1 MSKVQFNLLP
11 DSKMQLDKAQRTKHL
26 VYTIATIATIFS
38 VVLLLVMLVV
48 VDVVQ
53 KKMMD
58 DAGTKVDNASK
69 QLRDLNID
77 KVVTVQ
83 NQLQALTGLHQN
95 KHISSRIFTYLP
107 KVTPPG
113 VSINKLDLDL
123 AKTTLNISGTAGSQ
137 KDVNTFVDSLKQA
150 TFRVGDSAA
159 APAFQNVVE
168 SGFSISGKS
177 VGYSID
183 MQFDAQLFSNDLK
196 DAQGNIVTPVM
207 TVKGASTQSGNVFS
221 GTGSGN

>member
-11 DSKMQLDKAQRTKHL
+11 DSKLQLDKAERTQHL
-26 VYTIATIATIFS
+26 VYTIAAIATVFS
-38 VVLLLVMLVV
+38 VVLLLLMLLV
-48 VDVVQ
+48 VDVMQ

-58 DAGTKVDNASK
+58 SAGTKVDAASK

-95 KHISSRIFTYLP
+95 KHITSRIFDYLP

-123 AKTTLNISGTAGSQ
+123 AKNTLNISGTAGSQ

-150 TFRVGDSAA
+150 TFKVGGSAA

-183 MQFDAQLFSNDLK
+183 MGFDPQLFSNNLK
-196 DAQGNIVTPVM
+196 DSQGNIVAPVM
-207 TVKGASTQSGNVFS
+207 SLSGGSAQSSNVFS
-221 GTGSGN
+221 GTGGGN